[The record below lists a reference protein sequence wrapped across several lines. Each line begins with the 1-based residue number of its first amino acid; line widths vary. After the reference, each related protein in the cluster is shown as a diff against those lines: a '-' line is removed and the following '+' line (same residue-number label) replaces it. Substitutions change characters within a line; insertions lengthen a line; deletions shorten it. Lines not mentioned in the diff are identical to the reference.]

1 MADWYTSY
9 VSVQHYMQDQL
20 RTAIENCS
28 SENEAFVDTFG
39 KDHPGY
45 VRGMGLGVTPS
56 QLTIP
61 SFNRSTLQ
69 NDGLIEKMQ
78 SEIESLKEKAA
89 EVDAL
94 KAQVA
99 EMDVLKEQLAFLM
112 QVHKKNGVK
121 NFILNLLN
129 IFIFMSYVYKLA

>member
-1 MADWYTSY
+1 
-9 VSVQHYMQDQL
+9 
-20 RTAIENCS
+20 
-28 SENEAFVDTFG
+28 
-39 KDHPGY
+39 
-45 VRGMGLGVTPS
+45 MGLGVTPT
-56 QLTIP
+56 QITGP
-61 SFNRSTLQ
+61 SLNRSTLQ
-69 NDGLIEKMQ
+69 NDVMMEKMQ